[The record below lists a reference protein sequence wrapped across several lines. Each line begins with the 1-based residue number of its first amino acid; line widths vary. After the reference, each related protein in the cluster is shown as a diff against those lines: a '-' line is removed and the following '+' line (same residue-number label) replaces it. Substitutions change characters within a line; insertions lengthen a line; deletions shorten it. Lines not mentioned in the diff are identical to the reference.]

1 MDHIVT
7 FRTFKEGDYELC
19 CDWWKWWGKGA
30 MPVKKAYLPKS
41 NRCFMIESDAIPVAA
56 TFLYVDGPMAYLTWT
71 VSNYKYRK
79 PDRRQLLELLITKVQ
94 EEAEQV
100 WGVKF
105 MLTVCGNKHLEN
117 IHRKLDWYVE
127 DSSPSYECFKYL

>member
-19 CDWWKWWGKGA
+19 CDWWKWWWKGA

-94 EEAEQV
+94 EEADNV

-117 IHRKLDWYVE
+117 IHRKLDWYFE